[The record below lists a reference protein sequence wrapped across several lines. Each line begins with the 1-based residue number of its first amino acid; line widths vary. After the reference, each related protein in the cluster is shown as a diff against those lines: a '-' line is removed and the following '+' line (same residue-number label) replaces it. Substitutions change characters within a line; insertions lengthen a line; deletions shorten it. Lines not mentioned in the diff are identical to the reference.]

1 MGGVVKGA
9 FNVVKSVV
17 KYGINM
23 VKSVIKNPL
32 PTILTIGLNFVAPG
46 ISTALGFVKPLS
58 SLTGVVGTAQTF
70 GTTIVQAVGRA
81 AIAAATGGK
90 LSNIVAAGIT
100 PFLNSP
106 SFQKTLLGLGGGSA

>member
-106 SFQKTLLGLGGGSA
+106 SFQKTLLGSWWW

>member
-32 PTILTIGLNFVAPG
+32 PTIATIALNYFAPG
-46 ISTALGFVKPLS
+46 FAIFTG
-58 SLTGVVGTAQTF
+58 LTKSYMMA
-70 GTTIVQAVGRA
+70 
-81 AIAAATGGK
+81 
-90 LSNIVAAGIT
+90 
-100 PFLNSP
+100 
-106 SFQKTLLGLGGGSA
+106 